1 MRETERTYN
10 HNHKRKNKFAKFL
23 AWLILII
30 IVSGGILSFADIGGY
45 MLFNLAKN
53 YLGENYNLSLYTDKI
68 TGNPFK
74 GYRLNNFELHGDGG
88 KKILSAENLLLSL
101 RLSALIRGKINPSEL
116 AIEGANINLDSFSGS
131 LGKFGDFP
139 IRFIPADI
147 SIINSKLNSLAGV
160 FDVKNL
166 HVNFEKFDVNID
178 ASLNGIPVNGI
189 IDFSESSGFN
199 AINRSDISIGSG
211 KILATGGIFN
221 NEALDLHASI
231 QDLNLQEIAA
241 IYPVLNESGGFD
253 GTANFNIDITGYKDE
268 PRISGSLDY
277 VGRKFYGLFLERV
290 SANLAYSDN
299 VLTVNDLQASAFSV
313 PIQGEMSITSRP
325 NEKLFIAIKLDGS
338 ETNLDVPELKK
349 LSGKIE
355 SFNADIRG
363 CLDSLNGVINFS
375 APRIKYNDKT
385 LANIK
390 TQIKLSNSDTANVN
404 GKFIL
409 EGAQGYLQGKIESF
423 LLKPV
428 LNLNAKIVDLDIN
441 RVADIF
447 IENFDEYKLSGKIT
461 LLSEIKGS
469 AGNPVLTGNLSSH
482 EITSSGNKLMKP
494 VINFVYSDNKLNL
507 TRSEGTYNGMP
518 ARITGNIT
526 HFPSLNPELNIN
538 ATALMTPSQLKN
550 FIPGI
555 NKYSLKGNINAGAR
569 IQGTLNDPELNLLFY
584 SQNLQAL
591 DGITARNI
599 ELIYNEHDTSIN
611 AKNLT
616 LGGLTLSKIA
626 AKIENDNG
634 QINLSANSPA
644 VILEGFN
651 IGGFNAKISGTTEN
665 LNLDSVKAGEIN
677 LSGNMQVYP
686 AIKLNLALNSKNF
699 RLERV
704 FKNLSGGA
712 DLDFTL
718 NGTEKKI
725 TGKGAITANNLN
737 FHGLKLTD
745 INLPL
750 NYSNGNLESNG
761 TFKFYDGSAKNLFN
775 LDFDTKKFTSNLEI
789 SGLNINKLIHDS
801 IKNFTGQIS
810 SMGNLS
816 LKINGDDKTCSGTG
830 NFSANSGNI
839 TGFEWLDSINKSDGI
854 KFSGIHAPLLLQSGK
869 LIIKSGSS
877 INPVKNEKLYKYAK
891 LLHDGFIDFGGNE
904 LIMNL
909 LTETSI
915 NAKIINMNDLLTRGA
930 GNSGDF
936 RPVMLSISGN
946 IDSLNF
952 SAGESSSRADSQKL
966 TREQMRDEIK
976 GRARD
981 EIRKGLRLGLGGIFN

>member
-1 MRETERTYN
+1 MRDSERTYN
-10 HNHKRKNKFAKFL
+10 HKKKNGFAKFL
-23 AWLILII
+23 AWVILII
-30 IVSGGILSFADIGGY
+30 ILSGVILSFADIGGY

-53 YLGENYNLSLYTDKI
+53 YLGENYNMSLYADTI

-74 GYRLNNFELHGDGG
+74 GYTLNNFELHGDGG
-88 KKILSAENLLLSL
+88 KKILSAENLLLNL

-116 AIEGANINLDSFSGS
+116 AINGANINLDSFSES
-131 LGKFGDFP
+131 VGKMGDFP
-139 IRFIPADI
+139 ISFIPADI
-147 SIINSKLNSLAGV
+147 SIINSKLDSFAGI

-178 ASLNGIPVNGI
+178 AVLNGIPVHGL

-221 NEALDLHASI
+221 DDALDLHASI
-231 QDLNLQEIAA
+231 QDLNLQELAA
-241 IYPVLNESGGFD
+241 IYPALNESGGFD

-277 VGRKFYGLFLERV
+277 VGRKIYGLFVERV

-299 VLTVNDLQASAFSV
+299 ILTVNDLQASAFNV
-313 PIQGEMSITSRP
+313 PIQGEISITSRP

-338 ETNLDVPELKK
+338 ETNLDVPELRG
-349 LSGKIE
+349 LSGKID
-355 SFNADIRG
+355 SFNANIRG
-363 CLDSLNGVINFS
+363 YLDSLNGVINFS

-404 GKFIL
+404 GKFIF
-409 EGAQGYLQGKIESF
+409 ENAQGYLQGSIESF
-423 LLKPV
+423 LVKPA
-428 LNLNAKIVDLDIN
+428 LNLTAKIIDLDIN

-447 IENFDEYKLSGKIT
+447 IDDYDYKLAGRIT
-461 LLSEIKGS
+461 LLTDIKGS
-469 AGNPVLTGNLSSH
+469 PENPILTGNLSSQ
-482 EITSSGNKLMKP
+482 EITSSGNKLIKP
-494 VINFVYSDNKLNL
+494 VINFVYSDNKLIFP
-507 TRSEGTYNGMP
+507 RSEGTYNGMP
-518 ARITGNIT
+518 AKITGDIKP
-526 HFPSLNPELNIN
+526 FPSLNPELNIN

-550 FIPGI
+550 FIPEI

-569 IQGTLNDPELNLLFY
+569 IQGNLSDPEINFLFFG
-584 SQNLQAL
+584 QNLQAF
-591 DGITARNI
+591 DGVTARNF
-599 ELIYNEHDTSIN
+599 ELVYNKHDTSIN

-616 LGGLTLSKIA
+616 LGGLTLSKFD
-626 AKIENDNG
+626 AKIETQDEK
-634 QINLSANSPA
+634 INFSANSPV

-665 LNLDSVKAGEIN
+665 LNLDSVKAGEVN
-677 LSGNMQVYP
+677 LSGNLQVYP
-686 AIKLNLALNSKNF
+686 SIKLNIALNSENF

-712 DLDFTL
+712 NLDFKL
-718 NGTEKKI
+718 DGTEKKI
-725 TGKGAITANNLN
+725 TGKGTIRANNLN

-750 NYSNGNLESNG
+750 NYSNGNLESHG
-761 TFKFYDGSAKNLFN
+761 TFKFYDGSAKNVFN
-775 LDFDTKKFTSNLEI
+775 LDFDTKKFTNNLEI
-789 SGLNINKLIHDS
+789 SGLNINNLIHDS
-801 IKNFTGQIS
+801 IKNFDGQIS
-810 SMGNLS
+810 STGKFS
-816 LKINGDDKTCSGTG
+816 LKINGDDKNLSGSG

-839 TGFEWLDSINKSDGI
+839 TGFKWLDSLNKSDGI

-869 LIIKSGSS
+869 LIIKSGAS
-877 INPVKNEKLYKYAK
+877 INPAKNEKLYKYAK
-891 LLHDGFIDFGGNE
+891 LLHDGFIDFSTHD

-915 NAKIINMNDLLTRGA
+915 NAQIINMNDLLRKGA
-930 GNSGDF
+930 RDSGDF
-936 RPVMLSISGN
+936 RPVTLNISGK
-946 IDSLNF
+946 IDELNF
-952 SAGESSSRADSQKL
+952 SAGETNLNADSRRP
-966 TREQMRDEIK
+966 TREQVRNELK
-976 GRARD
+976 ERARD
-981 EIRKGLRLGLGGIFN
+981 EIRKGLKLGLGGIFN